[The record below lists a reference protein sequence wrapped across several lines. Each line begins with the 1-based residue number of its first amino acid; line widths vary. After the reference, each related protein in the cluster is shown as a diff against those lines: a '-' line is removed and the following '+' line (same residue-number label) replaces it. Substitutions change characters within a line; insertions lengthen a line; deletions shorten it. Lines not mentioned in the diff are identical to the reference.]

1 MSILSDLKSIIEPL
15 NIPIETGVFSK
26 EAPSE
31 YIVLVPLNDS
41 YPLNADNLPQADVQ
55 EVRITVYTKGNYLR
69 LKNKIL
75 STLQGIYEI
84 CDEYGINVPSL
95 SYYIIGYKKISKIN
109 EIPAGPT
116 PTPDPNA
123 TPSPTPKPTPT
134 PTATPPL
141 LPAPCF
147 LPWCPSYIF
156 SC

>member
-1 MSILSDLKSIIEPL
+1 MNVLSDLKSIIELL

-75 STLQGIYEI
+75 SKLLLNDFYITERRYNGFDADTGYYQYTIDVAKNYEVDI
-84 CDEYGINVPSL
+84 EEDN
-95 SYYIIGYKKISKIN
+95 
-109 EIPAGPT
+109 
-116 PTPDPNA
+116 
-123 TPSPTPKPTPT
+123 
-134 PTATPPL
+134 
-141 LPAPCF
+141 
-147 LPWCPSYIF
+147 
-156 SC
+156 